1 MNLEELK
8 KKMDEEHYIYDD
20 TLSTVLYVALQLGRP
35 LLIEGAAGVGKTEVA
50 KVMAAALDRELVRL
64 QCYEGLDES
73 KALYEWNYQKQLLS
87 IQVNMNAQDR
97 EALTRSLFS
106 DEYLLE
112 RPLLKS
118 IRSEKP
124 VVLLIDEIDKADE
137 EFEAFLLELLSE
149 MQVTIP
155 EVGTIRANSVP
166 FVVLTSNRARPLSEA
181 LRRRCAY
188 LYIEYPDMEKELA
201 ILRAKLPHV
210 DDRLCA
216 QVALAVQKLRSNEV
230 ILKKPSIAETLDW
243 AAALDAL
250 GIRELT
256 PDALRKTAG
265 FVLKNNEDMAALAR
279 QTADKLDAMGIKF
292 KVVNVVDLVKLQ
304 SAKENN
310 EALSDEEF
318 AELFTEDK
326 PVLFAYHSY
335 ARDVRG
341 LIYDRPNHDN
351 FNVHGYEEQGST
363 TTPYDMVRVNNI
375 DRYELQAEALRMIDA
390 DKYADKINELEAFR
404 QEAFQF
410 AVDNGYDH
418 PDYTDWVYSGVNTNK
433 QGAVSATAATAGDN
447 E

>member
-1 MNLEELK
+1 MDLETLK
-8 KKMDEEHYIYDD
+8 QKMDEARYVYDD
-20 TLSTVLYVALQLGRP
+20 TLATVLAVALQLGRP
-35 LLIEGAAGVGKTEVA
+35 LLIEGAAGVGKTEIA
-50 KVMAAALDRELVRL
+50 KVMASALDRDLVRL

-87 IQVNMNAQDR
+87 IQVNMGSKSSD
-97 EALTRSLFS
+97 ELTKDLFS

-118 IRSEKP
+118 IRSEQP

-155 EVGTIRANSVP
+155 VVGTIRAKSVP

-188 LYIEYPDMEKELA
+188 LYIQYPDMEKELA

-216 QVALAVQKLRSNEV
+216 QVALAVQKLRSSEA

-256 PDALRKTAG
+256 PDALRQTAG
-265 FVLKNNEDMAALAR
+265 FVLKNSEDIAIL
-279 QTADKLDAMGIKF
+279 
-292 KVVNVVDLVKLQ
+292 
-304 SAKENN
+304 
-310 EALSDEEF
+310 EETQ
-318 AELFTEDK
+318 AHE
-326 PVLFAYHSY
+326 HHC
-335 ARDVRG
+335 G
-341 LIYDRPNHDN
+341 GHCHD
-351 FNVHGYEEQGST
+351 
-363 TTPYDMVRVNNI
+363 
-375 DRYELQAEALRMIDA
+375 
-390 DKYADKINELEAFR
+390 
-404 QEAFQF
+404 
-410 AVDNGYDH
+410 
-418 PDYTDWVYSGVNTNK
+418 
-433 QGAVSATAATAGDN
+433 
-447 E
+447 

>member
-1 MNLEELK
+1 MTYEQLK
-8 KKMDEEHYIYDD
+8 QKMDEAHYIYDE
-20 TLSTVLYVALQLGRP
+20 TLATVLYVSLQLGRP

-50 KVMAAALDRELVRL
+50 KVMASALGRDLVRL

-73 KALYEWNYQKQLLS
+73 KALYEWNYQKQLLA
-87 IQVNMNAQDR
+87 IQVNQNSQDR
-97 EALTRSLFS
+97 EGLTKQLFS

-112 RPLLKS
+112 RPLLQS

-155 EVGTIRANSVP
+155 EVGTVKARTIP

-216 QVALAVQKLRSNEV
+216 QVALAVHKLRSNEA

-250 GIRELT
+250 GVRELT
-256 PDALRKTAG
+256 PDALRQTAG
-265 FVLKNNEDMAALAR
+265 FVLKNNEDF
-279 QTADKLDAMGIKF
+279 QTMDLDSGEPGHEC
-292 KVVNVVDLVKLQ
+292 Q
-304 SAKENN
+304 CGGCGGH
-310 EALSDEEF
+310 
-318 AELFTEDK
+318 T
-326 PVLFAYHSY
+326 
-335 ARDVRG
+335 
-341 LIYDRPNHDN
+341 
-351 FNVHGYEEQGST
+351 HG
-363 TTPYDMVRVNNI
+363 
-375 DRYELQAEALRMIDA
+375 
-390 DKYADKINELEAFR
+390 
-404 QEAFQF
+404 
-410 AVDNGYDH
+410 
-418 PDYTDWVYSGVNTNK
+418 
-433 QGAVSATAATAGDN
+433 
-447 E
+447 

>member
-1 MNLEELK
+1 MTLEELK
-8 KKMDEEHYIYDD
+8 QKMDGANYVYDD
-20 TLSTVLYVALQLGRP
+20 VLATTAYVALTLGRP

-87 IQVNMNAQDR
+87 IQVNMNSTDR
-97 EALTRSLFS
+97 EALTQSLFS

-112 RPLLKS
+112 RPLLRS

-149 MQVTIP
+149 QQVTVP
-155 EVGTIRANSVP
+155 EIGTIRARTVP

-188 LYIEYPDMEKELA
+188 LHIDYPDMDKELA
-201 ILRAKLPHV
+201 ILRRKLPHV

-216 QVALAVQKLRSNEV
+216 QVALAVQKLRGSEA

-256 PDALRKTAG
+256 PDALRQTAG
-265 FVLKNNEDMAALAR
+265 FVLKNNED
-279 QTADKLDAMGIKF
+279 
-292 KVVNVVDLVKLQ
+292 LQ
-304 SAKENN
+304 LLEQ
-310 EALSDEEF
+310 EQQ
-318 AELFTEDK
+318 
-326 PVLFAYHSY
+326 
-335 ARDVRG
+335 
-341 LIYDRPNHDN
+341 
-351 FNVHGYEEQGST
+351 EEQKGHCG
-363 TTPYDMVRVNNI
+363 RC
-375 DRYELQAEALRMIDA
+375 
-390 DKYADKINELEAFR
+390 
-404 QEAFQF
+404 
-410 AVDNGYDH
+410 
-418 PDYTDWVYSGVNTNK
+418 
-433 QGAVSATAATAGDN
+433 QGHSHD
-447 E
+447 

>member
-1 MNLEELK
+1 MNIDELK
-8 KKMDEEHYIYDD
+8 QKLDGANYIYDD
-20 TLSTVLYVALQLGRP
+20 TLATVLYVSLQLGRP
-35 LLIEGAAGVGKTEVA
+35 LLIEGAAGVGKTEIA
-50 KVMAAALDRELVRL
+50 KVMASALDRDLVRL

-87 IQVNMNAQDR
+87 IQVNMGARDS
-97 EALTRSLFS
+97 EELTRSLFS

-149 MQVTIP
+149 MQVSIP
-155 EVGTIRANSVP
+155 EVGTIRAKSVP

-188 LYIEYPDMEKELA
+188 LYIQYPDLEKELA

-216 QVALAVQKLRSNEV
+216 QVAMAVQKLRSNEA

-256 PDALRKTAG
+256 PDALRQTAG
-265 FVLKNNEDMAALAR
+265 FVLKNSED
-279 QTADKLDAMGIKF
+279 LD
-292 KVVNVVDLVKLQ
+292 VL
-304 SAKENN
+304 
-310 EALSDEEF
+310 EEYQHH
-318 AELFTEDK
+318 EHHECSCGG
-326 PVLFAYHSY
+326 HC
-335 ARDVRG
+335 G
-341 LIYDRPNHDN
+341 GHH
-351 FNVHGYEEQGST
+351 HG
-363 TTPYDMVRVNNI
+363 
-375 DRYELQAEALRMIDA
+375 
-390 DKYADKINELEAFR
+390 
-404 QEAFQF
+404 
-410 AVDNGYDH
+410 
-418 PDYTDWVYSGVNTNK
+418 
-433 QGAVSATAATAGDN
+433 
-447 E
+447 